1 LISLKKGDKAMNLD
15 ELELSVRAYNCLMRA
30 GITTVEELCNKTTED
45 MMRVRNLGSRCLGE
59 LIGILKAN
67 GLKFREPEE
76 EPVSIKGVITAN
88 ITDSALE
95 FESKAEGMAL
105 SKWGYNKADIEKCL
119 LELDRYRGTGLT
131 PEEIRDHEEMFKAYR
146 HVCGGKAPEEIET
159 LLNAEEQGLLI
170 RLNAPL
176 DIIISCAM
184 CTNIMKSD
192 RGCDGGCRYDE
203 ALLKKIMQA
212 ISDATTKGANP

>member
-105 SKWGYNKADIEKCL
+105 SKWGYNKEDIEKCL
-119 LELDRYRGTGLT
+119 LELDRYHGTGLT
-131 PEEIRDHEEMFKAYR
+131 PEEIKAQHNNLDVAYKVIEQYRSRAVKAESKLNKIRMFLDA
-146 HVCGGKAPEEIET
+146 
-159 LLNAEEQGLLI
+159 AEE
-170 RLNAPL
+170 
-176 DIIISCAM
+176 
-184 CTNIMKSD
+184 
-192 RGCDGGCRYDE
+192 
-203 ALLKKIMQA
+203 
-212 ISDATTKGANP
+212 GANP